1 MFLFLI
7 YCLKPDRSNNCSCSN
22 HDNNRGIGILTQC
35 TSRYTYPAII
45 RPTSPRDI
53 IPIPTFIAL
62 LLSFEN
68 INDGMPHPI
77 NLVIIAIATI
87 KPARNNTLRLIP
99 LRSTCA
105 PMIAKNKG
113 AKNYF

>member
-1 MFLFLI
+1 
-7 YCLKPDRSNNCSCSN
+7 
-22 HDNNRGIGILTQC
+22 
-35 TSRYTYPAII
+35 
-45 RPTSPRDI
+45 
-53 IPIPTFIAL
+53 
-62 LLSFEN
+62 
-68 INDGMPHPI
+68 MPHPI

-113 AKNYF
+113 VKIISNLDTYSPMF